1 MIEWFFLP
9 PLLFPK
15 SAKDDSS
22 SFLPPL
28 TFSILGDDEDQDDDD
43 DGWRD
48 GGEGGGI
55 DHRRPNAARF
65 PISREEKEA
74 KKCNFFLFGTSFP
87 VWPVDKDTSSLPT
100 NERFR
105 AK

>member
-1 MIEWFFLP
+1 MIPLP
-9 PLLFPK
+9 
-15 SAKDDSS
+15 
-22 SFLPPL
+22 PPL

-48 GGEGGGI
+48 GGEGGGGI

-74 KKCNFFLFGTSFP
+74 KKCNFLFGTSFP
-87 VWPVDKDTSSLPT
+87 VWPIDKDTSSLFVCTCVFVHRKLSQAKKKKT
-100 NERFR
+100 N
-105 AK
+105 